1 MNCPNCDNNI
11 TNHIES
17 CPNCGFKLNNS
28 KWVIVTKE
36 YPPNDLIIES
46 LLKSSGIPVKMEKKE
61 VSGFPV
67 TIGPLAEVKI
77 LVPDNLIYDAK
88 MIINEFNNDNE
99 ETTPPKEEG

>member
-11 TNHIES
+11 TNHIET
-17 CPNCGFKLNNS
+17 CPTCGFKLNCS
-28 KWVIVTKE
+28 KWVTLTKE

-46 LLKSSGIPVKMEKKE
+46 LLKSSGIPVKLTKRE

-77 LVPDNLIYDAK
+77 LVPDNFLYEAK
-88 MIINEFNNDNE
+88 TMINNLSNE
-99 ETTPPKEEG
+99 ETNPPKEEP